1 MRSVEET
8 DPENMNLGSTIETTK
23 VLKEGLDSMEGPR
36 LKAAET
42 TDKESQTDVDYPTV
56 TEVLK
61 EIEVVREVPVRE
73 DPDKIDNTDIG
84 IDEKGHFRIFE
95 QLDDPD
101 KPDASD
107 KLTVDF
113 LQRTKVSQIQI
124 LLAEV
129 KKHITE
135 TDEAFIKIEYVKKL
149 YAEQLKKLVAAQ
161 RTLKQREIE
170 LEIKQTE
177 VDIKDEQIKKQSDG
191 NVENMTAFKTQEAN
205 QSTLIVKLQ
214 SQVLELNE

>member
-1 MRSVEET
+1 M
-8 DPENMNLGSTIETTK
+8 STT
-23 VLKEGLDSMEGPR
+23 VLKEGLETMYPGEGPR
-36 LKAAET
+36 KET
-42 TDKESQTDVDYPTV
+42 TDKEAQTEVDYPTV
-56 TEVLK
+56 TEVIK

-84 IDEKGHFRIFE
+84 IDDKGHYKIFE
-95 QLDDPD
+95 QIDDPD
-101 KPDASD
+101 KPDTSD
-107 KLTVDF
+107 KLTIDF

-161 RTLKQREIE
+161 RNLKQKEIE

-177 VDIKDEQIKKQSDG
+177 VEIKDEQLKK
-191 NVENMTAFKTQEAN
+191 
-205 QSTLIVKLQ
+205 
-214 SQVLELNE
+214 